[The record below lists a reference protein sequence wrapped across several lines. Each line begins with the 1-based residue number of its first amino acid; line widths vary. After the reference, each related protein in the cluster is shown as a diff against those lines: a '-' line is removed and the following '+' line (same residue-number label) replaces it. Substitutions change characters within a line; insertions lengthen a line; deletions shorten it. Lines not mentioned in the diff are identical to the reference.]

1 MQFDQYFYTAL
12 GENKDKELLTNEGYV
27 EFLWTI
33 RKTSSSQA
41 HADIPGNKLE
51 DPGLDYLRELK
62 KNEIYKFNL
71 DEDGDQNYIHVGWQ
85 ERGLV
90 NKVLSCIYRLF
101 RCIYVSIWYYFL
113 PLVALFGSFYVP
125 YFIQMQVDEKESQAS
140 ILTTTE
146 L

>member
-1 MQFDQYFYTAL
+1 MMFDQYFYTAL

-33 RKTSSSQA
+33 RKTSSILA
-41 HADIPGNKLE
+41 DADILGNKLE
-51 DPGLDYLRELK
+51 DPALDYLRELK
-62 KNEIYKFNL
+62 KNEIYKFKL
-71 DEDGDQNYIHVGWQ
+71 DEEGDQNYIHVGWK
-85 ERGLV
+85 ERSFV
-90 NKVLSCIYRLF
+90 NKILSCIYRLF

-125 YFIQMQVDEKESQAS
+125 YFIQLRVAEKLLKAS

>member
-1 MQFDQYFYTAL
+1 MMFDQYFYTAL

-33 RKTSSSQA
+33 RKTSSILA
-41 HADIPGNKLE
+41 DADILGNKLE
-51 DPGLDYLRELK
+51 DPALDYLRELK
-62 KNEIYKFNL
+62 KNEIYKFKL
-71 DEDGDQNYIHVGWQ
+71 DEEGDQNYIHVGWK
-85 ERGLV
+85 ERSFV
-90 NKVLSCIYRLF
+90 NKILSCIYRLF

-113 PLVALFGSFYVP
+113 PLVALFGSFYAP
-125 YFIQMQVDEKESQAS
+125 YFIQLRVAEKLLKAS